1 MRLNN
6 KNYYSKTANIEYFS
20 VSQFKQ
26 FKKCEAMAL
35 AELKGEYERPKSKA
49 LLLGSFVD
57 EMLTGTKKSKISFIV
72 ENRAEIFQKSS
83 KISKYTNDELVVLLN
98 DYSLDIFNTDN
109 KPYAEIVQALETV
122 EKIKKQPLMKKH
134 FNSKHQTIM
143 TGEIAG
149 VPFKIKMDNYKP
161 NEFIS
166 DGKYM
171 ASLRSPNLFE
181 PMVKY
186 WGYDIQG
193 AVYQEIVYQNTGKR
207 LPFYLDIATKETPS
221 HLAVAEIK
229 QYDLDEALDTVKAL
243 APHYQAIKN
252 GEIEPERCEE
262 YDCNYCTETHIITEP
277 IDSNYLGMSTR
288 QIDAANGNFFNT
300 KNTI

>member
-1 MRLNN
+1 MKLTN
-6 KNYYSKTANIEYFS
+6 KNYYSQTANKSFMS

-26 FKKCEAMAL
+26 FQKCEAMAM
-35 AELKGEYERPKSKA
+35 AELKGEYERPRSKA

-57 EMLTGTKKSKISFIV
+57 EMLTGTKKSQIKFIV

-83 KISKYTNDELVVLLN
+83 KLSKIDDEGLAAVVS
-98 DYSLDIFNTDN
+98 DYFNDIFIADN
-109 KPYAEIVQALETV
+109 KPYAEIVQALETIAR
-122 EKIKKQPLMKKH
+122 IKKQPLMMQHLK
-134 FNSKHQTIM
+134 SKHQVIM

-161 NEFIS
+161 DEFIA
-166 DGKYM
+166 DCKYM

-186 WGYDIQG
+186 WGYGLQG

-229 QYDLDEALDTVKAL
+229 QYELDEALETVKAL
-243 APHYQAIKN
+243 APRFKAIKN
-252 GEIEPERCEE
+252 GEIEPERCGE
-262 YDCNYCTETHIITEP
+262 YDCNYCTETTIITEP
-277 IDSNYLGMSTR
+277 IDSNYLGMSPR
-288 QIDAANGNFFNT
+288 QIKAANGDF
-300 KNTI
+300 I

>member
-1 MRLNN
+1 MKLTN
-6 KNYYSKTANIEYFS
+6 KNYYGAKANKEFMS

-35 AELKGEYERPKSKA
+35 AEMNGEYERPKSKA

-57 EMLTGTKKSKISFIV
+57 EMLTGTKKSQREFIV
-72 ENRAEIFQKSS
+72 ENRAELFQKSS
-83 KISKYTNDELVVLLN
+83 KLSKLSDDELMVMVN
-98 DYSLDIFNTDN
+98 DYSLNVFDIEN
-109 KPYAEIVQALETV
+109 KPYAEIVQALETI
-122 EKIKKQPLMKKH
+122 EKIKKQPLMMKH
-134 FNSKHQTIM
+134 FKSKHQVIM

-161 NEFIS
+161 NEFIA

-193 AVYQEIVYQNTGKR
+193 AVYQEIVRQNTGKR
-207 LPFYLDIATKETPS
+207 LPFFLDIGTKETPT
-221 HLAVAEIK
+221 HLAIAEIN
-229 QYDLDEALDTVKAL
+229 QYDLDEALDVVKIL
-243 APHYQAIKN
+243 APRYQAIKN
-252 GEIEPERCEE
+252 GEIEPERCGE
-262 YDCNYCTETHIITEP
+262 YDCNYCTETSIITEP
-277 IDSNYLGMSTR
+277 IDSNYLGMSPR
-288 QIDAANGNFFNT
+288 QIKAANGDF
-300 KNTI
+300 I

>member
-1 MRLNN
+1 MKLTN
-6 KNYYSKTANIEYFS
+6 KNYYGAAASNAFMS

-26 FKKCEAMAL
+26 FQKCEAMAM
-35 AELKGEYERPKSKA
+35 AELKGEYVRPKSDA

-57 EMLTGTKKSKISFIV
+57 EMLTGTKKSQIKFV
-72 ENRAEIFQKSS
+72 AENYSELFQKSS
-83 KISKYTNDELVVLLN
+83 KIYVAMNKLEDVKSQVAFVT
-98 DYSLDIFNTDN
+98 DYYSDIFHTDN
-109 KPYAEIVQALETV
+109 KPYATIVQALETIDR
-122 EKIKKQPLMKKH
+122 IKKQPLMMEH
-134 FNSKHQTIM
+134 LSGKHQTIM

-149 VPFKIKMDNYKP
+149 VPFKIKMDSYHPDK
-161 NEFIS
+161 IIV
-166 DGKYM
+166 DLKYM

-207 LPFYLDIATKETPS
+207 LPFCLDIGTKEKPA

-229 QYDLDEALDTVKAL
+229 QYDLDEALEKVIKN
-243 APHYQAIKN
+243 APRYQAIKN

-262 YDCNYCTETHIITEP
+262 YDCNYCTETAIITEP
-277 IDSNYLGMSTR
+277 IDSNFLGLS
-288 QIDAANGNFFNT
+288 
-300 KNTI
+300 KK

>member
-1 MRLNN
+1 MKLTN
-6 KNYYSKTANIEYFS
+6 KNYYGSAANNSFMS

-26 FKKCEAMAL
+26 FQKCEAMAL

-57 EMLTGTKKSKISFIV
+57 EMLTGTKKSQIKFIV
-72 ENRAEIFQKSS
+72 ENRFEIFQKSS
-83 KISKYTNDELVVLLN
+83 KLSKIDDEGLTVIATDFFPN
-98 DYSLDIFNTDN
+98 IFDIEN
-109 KPYAEIVQALETV
+109 KPYAEIVQALETI
-122 EKIKKQPLMKKH
+122 ERIKKQPLMMKH
-134 FNSKHQTIM
+134 FKSKHQVIM

-161 NEFIS
+161 GEFIA

-193 AVYQEIVYQNTGKR
+193 AVYQEIVYQNTGER
-207 LPFYLDIATKETPS
+207 LPFLLDIGTKENPA

-229 QYDLDEALDTVKAL
+229 QYDLDEALDTVIKN
-243 APHYQAIKN
+243 APRYQAINK
-252 GEIEPERCEE
+252 GEIEPERCGE
-262 YDCNYCTETHIITEP
+262 YDCNYCTETEIITEP
-277 IDSNYLGMSTR
+277 IDSNFLGLPKR
-288 QIDAANGNFFNT
+288 N
-300 KNTI
+300 

>member
-1 MRLNN
+1 MKLNSR
-6 KNYYSKTANIEYFS
+6 NYYGAKANQEFMS
-20 VSQFKQ
+20 VSQFKN
-26 FKKCEAMAL
+26 FKKCETMAL
-35 AELKGEYERPKSKA
+35 AEIKGEYERPKSKA

-57 EMLTGTKKSKISFIV
+57 EMLTGTKKSQIKFIV

-83 KISKYTNDELVVLLN
+83 KLSKNTDEELACLLN
-98 DYSLDIFNTDN
+98 DYLTNIFNVDN
-109 KPYAEIVQALETV
+109 KPYAEIVQALETI
-122 EKIKKQPLMKKH
+122 EKIKKQPVMMQH
-134 FNSKHQTIM
+134 FKSKHQTIM

-161 NEFIS
+161 DEIIA
-166 DGKYM
+166 DMKYM

-207 LPFYLDIATKETPS
+207 LPFYLDIATKETPT

-229 QYDLDEALDTVKAL
+229 QYDLDEALETVKVL
-243 APHYQAIKN
+243 APRYQAIKN
-252 GEIEPERCEE
+252 GEIEPERCDE
-262 YDCNYCTETHIITEP
+262 YDCHYCTETKIITEP
-277 IDSNYLGMSTR
+277 IDSNYLGMSPR
-288 QIDAANGNFFNT
+288 QIKAANGDF
-300 KNTI
+300 I